1 LSLILSQ
8 NGFQNFDGVIF
19 SMCYRF
25 FTKFFIDFFIK
36 LFFVFGLLWIF
47 PYPVEAQ
54 QTQTSG
60 TAAFTSPDVAASK
73 PLQPLAAAPAT
84 ADPTAADT
92 ATKLGRHVRSR
103 DSKLGDRIAKITTDL
118 AKIPQSHDQIWR
130 EYDITPYT
138 KGRNFPA
145 TVQPEQTVVDWILR
159 QTGIKT
165 WHSPPFGILT
175 ADSEKLY
182 VYHTKDVQ
190 LVVADIVDRFVNPQF
205 FNESCTIR
213 IISLSRPDWIAKG
226 HQYLRPMWIASPGVQ
241 GWILER
247 EGAQALLQEL
257 AHRTDFKEIAPPQ
270 FLIPNGIAHNVVS
283 KKQRTYLRDVQ
294 INSATLNGYAED
306 RVTIDEGFGV
316 SFVPLSFLDGLDIA
330 ATIKLDIVQIE
341 KMIPLMIDAP
351 TATNPR
357 QRIQIESPQVACFKL
372 DEMIRWPKNKILL
385 LDLGTIPLPNYSEQT
400 EPQNFFSG
408 LAKNMTPSSRANV
421 LLFIE
426 CVTNNNVA
434 VPVLPS
440 SSQNGTSSSS
450 NGQPN
455 TPVTVPNRSGTAI
468 GANSSYWQGI
478 R

>member
-1 LSLILSQ
+1 
-8 NGFQNFDGVIF
+8 
-19 SMCYRF
+19 MCYRF
-25 FTKFFIDFFIK
+25 FIGLFLVSILVLAFQNPID
-36 LFFVFGLLWIF
+36 
-47 PYPVEAQ
+47 AQ
-54 QTQTSG
+54 QTQPSG
-60 TAAFTSPDVAASK
+60 VAAFTSPEVVPSK
-73 PLQPLAAAPAT
+73 PLQPLASAVAT
-84 ADPTAADT
+84 TTDQTVTDT
-92 ATKLGRHVRSR
+92 ATAKSGRRVRSR
-103 DSKLGDRIAKITTDL
+103 DTKLGDRVAKITADL
-118 AKIPQSHDQIWR
+118 EKIPQTHDQFWR

-145 TVQPEQTVVDWILR
+145 TVQPEQTIVDWILR

-165 WHSPPFGILT
+165 WHLPPFGILT

-182 VYHTKDVQ
+182 VYHTKEVQ
-190 LVVADIVDRFVNPQF
+190 LIVADIVDRFVDTQF

-213 IISLSRPDWIAKG
+213 VISLSRPDWIAKG

-306 RVTIDEGFGV
+306 RVTIEEGFGV
-316 SFVPLSFLDGLDIA
+316 SFVPLSFLDGFDIA

-341 KMIPLMIDAP
+341 KMIPSMIDAP

-385 LDLGTIPLPNYSEQT
+385 LDLGTIPLPNSSEQT

-408 LAKNMTPSSRANV
+408 LAKNIAPSSRANV

-426 CVTNNNVA
+426 CVNGNSVAIPTLPVQSQSQQNVT
-434 VPVLPS
+434 LP
-440 SSQNGTSSSS
+440 
-450 NGQPN
+450 NGQQTIPA
-455 TPVTVPNRSGTAI
+455 TSPNRFRTAI
-468 GANSSYWQGI
+468 GSNSSYWQGI
-478 R
+478 H

>member
-1 LSLILSQ
+1 
-8 NGFQNFDGVIF
+8 
-19 SMCYRF
+19 MYYRF
-25 FTKFFIDFFIK
+25 FVG
-36 LFFVFGLLWIF
+36 LFFVFSLSWALPF
-47 PYPVEAQ
+47 PTPVEAQ
-54 QTQTSG
+54 QTQPSN
-60 TAAFTSPDVAASK
+60 AATFTSPESATSK
-73 PLQPLAAAPAT
+73 ALQPLAVAT
-84 ADPTAADT
+84 ATTDQTVSDA
-92 ATKLGRHVRSR
+92 ATKSGRRIRSR

-118 AKIPQSHDQIWR
+118 EKIPQTHDQFWR

-145 TVQPEQTVVDWILR
+145 TSQPEQTIVDWILR

-165 WHSPPFGILT
+165 WHSLPFGILT

-182 VYHTKDVQ
+182 VYHTKEIQ

-205 FNESCTIR
+205 FNESCTVR

-226 HQYLRPMWIASPGVQ
+226 HPYLRPMWIASPGVQ

-270 FLIPNGIAHNVVS
+270 FLIPNGIAHNVGS

-294 INSATLNGYAED
+294 LNSTTLNGYAED

-316 SFVPLSFLDGLDIA
+316 SFVPLSFLNGLDIA

-351 TATNPR
+351 TTSNPR

-385 LDLGTIPLPNYSEQT
+385 LDLGTIPLPNRSEQT
-400 EPQNFFSG
+400 ESQNFFSG
-408 LAKNMTPSSRANV
+408 LAKNIAASSRANV

-434 VPVLPS
+434 IPVLPDAVPT
-440 SSQNGTSSSS
+440 GTSSSQS
-450 NGQPN
+450 IPPA
-455 TPVTVPNRSGTAI
+455 TIPNRSGPAI
-468 GANSSYWQGI
+468 GINSSYWQGT

>member
-1 LSLILSQ
+1 MISKFRWSY
-8 NGFQNFDGVIF
+8 FF
-19 SMCYRF
+19 MCYRF
-25 FTKFFIDFFIK
+25 FIGC
-36 LFFVFGLLWIF
+36 FFVFGLLYF
-47 PYPVEAQ
+47 FHCSVGAQ
-54 QTQTSG
+54 QAQSSG
-60 TAAFTSPDVAASK
+60 SAAFTPPDIVTSK
-73 PLQPLAAAPAT
+73 PLQPLVTSPAT
-84 ADPTAADT
+84 PDQT
-92 ATKLGRHVRSR
+92 ATDTTSPLGRRVRSR
-103 DSKLGDRIAKITTDL
+103 DSVLGDRIAKITTDL
-118 AKIPQSHDQIWR
+118 EKIPKSHDQIWR

-145 TVQPEQTVVDWILR
+145 TVQPEQTIVDWVLR

-165 WHSPPFGILT
+165 WHSLPFGILT

-182 VYHTKDVQ
+182 VYHTKEVQ

-226 HQYLRPMWIASPGVQ
+226 HQYLRPMWIASPGIQ

-294 INSATLNGYAED
+294 VNSATLNGYAED

-330 ATIKLDIVQIE
+330 ATIKLDIIQIE

-357 QRIQIESPQVACFKL
+357 QRIQIEAPQVACFKL

-385 LDLGTIPLPNYSEQT
+385 LDLGTIPLPNSSEQA
-400 EPQNFFSG
+400 EAQNFFSG
-408 LAKNMTPSSRANV
+408 LAKNITPSSRANV

-426 CVTNNNVA
+426 CVTNNNVV

-440 SSQNGTSSSS
+440 SSSNTGASSSVNS
-450 NGQPN
+450 QPS
-455 TPVTVPNRSGTAI
+455 TSVTAPNRLGTTI

>member
-1 LSLILSQ
+1 
-8 NGFQNFDGVIF
+8 
-19 SMCYRF
+19 MCYRF
-25 FTKFFIDFFIK
+25 FIG
-36 LFFVFGLLWIF
+36 LFLVFGLSWF
-47 PYPVEAQ
+47 SPCPAETQ
-54 QTQTSG
+54 QIQPSG
-60 TAAFTSPDVAASK
+60 IAAFTPPDVAAPN
-73 PLQPLAAAPAT
+73 PLQPLAAAPA
-84 ADPTAADT
+84 ADQPATDTAARP
-92 ATKLGRHVRSR
+92 GRLIRSR
-103 DSKLGDRIAKITTDL
+103 DSKLGDRIAKITTNL
-118 AKIPQSHDQIWR
+118 EKIPQSHDQFWR

-182 VYHTKDVQ
+182 VYHTKEVQ

-213 IISLSRPDWIAKG
+213 MISLSRPDWIAKG
-226 HQYLRPMWIASPGVQ
+226 HQYLRPMWIASPGIQ

-257 AHRTDFKEIAPPQ
+257 ARRADFKEIAPPQ

-294 INSATLNGYAED
+294 ISSAALNGYAED

-351 TATNPR
+351 TTTNPR
-357 QRIQIESPQVACFKL
+357 QRIQIEAPQVACFNL

-408 LAKNMTPSSRANV
+408 LAKNITPSSRANV

-426 CVTNNNVA
+426 CVANNSVA
-434 VPVLPS
+434 IPVLPGS
-440 SSQNGTSSSS
+440 PQNGTSVSVTNANS
-450 NGQPN
+450 QPI
-455 TPVTVPNRSGTAI
+455 TPATVPNNRSGTAI
-468 GANSSYWQGI
+468 GVNSSYWQGI